1 MPTAASLF
9 SGCGGDTL
17 GMTSAGVDVLCY
29 SELKEPMRNTHDKN
43 FKTCELIGGDI
54 TKIKDDKMSEYENK
68 LDFLFAGFPCQS
80 FSHGG
85 KKDNNDPR
93 GQLFKEFVRMTK
105 LSKPKIIIGENV
117 KGLLSRKTNS
127 GEKFIDVIIQAFAE
141 IGYQCIYKVLKCSEY
156 EVPQDRERLI
166 IIGKRSDVEGE
177 LSFPNPS
184 QKILNLKKIVEFD
197 MNGAAKVN
205 EEMFEGIPE
214 ECIMTNLEN
223 EETSNNVHPYLQRL
237 IDTENPIYKGKQ
249 AGRFSFS
256 FGKRSSPIFGEI
268 IDVRQASKTIIC
280 TYDHQ
285 PRLFVPLKNK
295 NGCFLRCLSP
305 HELKQI
311 QGFPKSF
318 KLTGS
323 VKEQVIQIG
332 NAVPPPLIKGVT
344 NHLKS
349 FIKI

>member
-17 GMTSAGVDVLCY
+17 GMSNADIDVICY

-43 FKTCELIGGDI
+43 FKKCELLGGDV

-93 GQLFKEFVRMTK
+93 GQLFKEFVRMAK

-127 GEKFIDVIIQAFAE
+127 GEKFIDVIVQAFAE
-141 IGYQCIYKVLKCSEY
+141 IGYECIYKVLKCSDY
-156 EVPQDRERLI
+156 GVPQDRERLI
-166 IIGKRSDVEGE
+166 IIGKRSDLEID
-177 LSFPNPS
+177 LSFPTPKK
-184 QKILNLKKIVEFD
+184 QVLNLKKIVTFD
-197 MNGAAKVN
+197 MNGAAQVN
-205 EEMFEGIPE
+205 EEMFEDIPE
-214 ECIMTNLEN
+214 ECIMTDLEN

-237 IDTENPIYKGKQ
+237 IDTENPVYKDKL

-268 IDVRQASKTIIC
+268 IDVRQPSKTIIC

-323 VKEQVIQIG
+323 TKEQVIQIG
-332 NAVPPPLIKGVT
+332 NAVPPPLIKAVT
-344 NHLKS
+344 SHVK
-349 FIKI
+349 KIMLT